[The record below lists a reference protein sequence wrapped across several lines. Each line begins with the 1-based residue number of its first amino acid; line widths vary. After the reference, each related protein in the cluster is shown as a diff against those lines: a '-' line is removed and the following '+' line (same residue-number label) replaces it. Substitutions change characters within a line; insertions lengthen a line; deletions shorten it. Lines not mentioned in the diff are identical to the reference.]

1 MKIDDINRIILRTLA
16 SDGRISNV
24 DLAEKSGLSPS
35 ACLRRTQ
42 ELERANIIKGYRAVI
57 DHDALGIGFIA
68 YVTVCLSDHSATAQ
82 KAFER
87 AIDAAP
93 EVKEC
98 HGIAGNFEY
107 VLRIETCDLKSY
119 RRFHKAVLGELPQVA
134 SMSTYVVMG
143 SPKDDR
149 A

>member
-1 MKIDDINRIILRTLA
+1 MKIDDINRTILRTLA
-16 SDGRISNV
+16 SDGRISNI
-24 DLAEKSGLSPS
+24 DLAKKSGLSPS
-35 ACLRRTQ
+35 ACLRRVQ

-57 DHDALGIGFIA
+57 DPDALGIGFAA
-68 YVTVCLSDHSATAQ
+68 YVTVRLSDHSTSAQ

-87 AIDAAP
+87 AIDNAP

-98 HGIAGNFEY
+98 HGVAGNFEY
-107 VLRIETCDLKSY
+107 LLRVETADLASY
-119 RRFHKAVLGELPQVA
+119 RRFHMAVLGELPQVR